1 MPALH
6 TETCHKLILHVL
18 LQPLTGVP
26 AEEAA
31 EGTLSP
37 EATAG
42 LFSTLT
48 FKWISPLM
56 SKARLK
62 GTCCSCASACCGV
75 HLVIL
80 MLLCIRHITGVH
92 ASAATQTG
100 TDRRS
105 HVPQAAPR

>member
-1 MPALH
+1 MICVP
-6 TETCHKLILHVL
+6 

-56 SKARLK
+56 SKAR
-62 GTCCSCASACCGV
+62 
-75 HLVIL
+75 
-80 MLLCIRHITGVH
+80 
-92 ASAATQTG
+92 SAA
-100 TDRRS
+100 
-105 HVPQAAPR
+105 VAALVASCMLWISLPH

>member
-1 MPALH
+1 M
-6 TETCHKLILHVL
+6 L

-56 SKARLK
+56 SKVRSSGDDICVDATLGSGTAFAQTHHGRTKSGCRYHTLK
-62 GTCCSCASACCGV
+62 FGSPCTPGW
-75 HLVIL
+75 
-80 MLLCIRHITGVH
+80 
-92 ASAATQTG
+92 
-100 TDRRS
+100 
-105 HVPQAAPR
+105 PR